1 MSKHKNIPLLRFPE
15 FQGDWEKKKLGR
27 VVTNKSGKYN
37 PEKETHSVKCIE
49 LEHLASETSQ
59 LLGYIDGKNSAS
71 IKNKFEKGD
80 VLFGK
85 LRPYLKKYLLAPF
98 GGVCSSE
105 IWVLKGIDISN
116 DFLFRIVQT
125 NSFIDLANQ
134 SSGSKMPRADWNLV
148 ENGIFSFP
156 SLPEQTKIA
165 SFLTA
170 VDEKIQALK
179 KKHSLLEQY
188 KKGVMQGL
196 FCQNQNFEDL
206 QMNRIEDDNN
216 PEILKSSKSRFR
228 QLRFKDENGKDFPE
242 WGVKKL
248 GEVGE
253 TYGGLSGKSKENF
266 GIGKLY
272 IQYKQIFDDSKID
285 ITRFEL
291 VDIRENENQ
300 NKVQFGDVFFTVSS
314 ETPNE
319 IGMSSVLL
327 DIVEELYLNSFCFGF
342 RANSLEE
349 LNPFFSRYLFRSE
362 SFREEIIKLAQ
373 GSTRYNMSKLQLL
386 KIEIKLPCLDE
397 QTLIANF
404 LSALDEK
411 INQTQ
416 MQIQKT
422 EVWKK
427 GLLQKMFV

>member
-1 MSKHKNIPLLRFPE
+1 MSKQMNTPQLRFPE

-165 SFLTA
+165 SFLTV

-196 FCQNQNFEDL
+196 FCQNQDFEDL